1 MKPGYFLIP
10 AFLILVALVYIG
22 CSKSSTSKHPKLTLE
37 SINTT
42 VQPNDSMVA
51 MFKFDNSGG
60 SLSNGTFV
68 SIRTRLNQAPPAD
81 STPDTLYTQIPD
93 FNGASK
99 GEFRYVLDWVD
110 NLSEG
115 AHQNDTVIFKFFAF
129 TPDSAYTDT
138 VTSPKIV
145 IVNP

>member
-10 AFLILVALVYIG
+10 AFLIVLALVYVS
-22 CSKSSTSKHPKLTLE
+22 CSKGTTSKHPKITLE

-42 VQPNDSMVA
+42 VQPNDSMIA

-60 SLSNGTFV
+60 TLSNGTFV

-81 STPDTLYTQIPD
+81 STADTLYTSIPD

-99 GEFRYVLDWVD
+99 GEFRYVLDWAN

-115 AHQNDTVIFKFFAF
+115 AHQNDTIVFKFFAF
-129 TPDSAYTDT
+129 TPDTLYTDT
-138 VTSPKIV
+138 ITSPQIV